1 MLGISVATMIDP
13 QSTRSPR
20 ISSVGTPTESMRFC
34 ELEMNVNAY
43 TNSFT
48 TSENEKIT
56 TVRMP
61 GTEIGKTMRTSVP
74 SREAPSIRAA
84 SSSSRGIVLK
94 NPINNQVAKG
104 TVKEGY
110 TSTRDQIEP

>member
-1 MLGISVATMIDP
+1 
-13 QSTRSPR
+13 
-20 ISSVGTPTESMRFC
+20 
-34 ELEMNVNAY
+34 MNVNAY

-74 SREAPSIRAA
+74 SREATSIRAA

-110 TSTRDQIEP
+110 TSTRDQIEPRRWKCRRLLVCLSSCVITENNGRN